1 MIVKHDT
8 ESDSFYQANEV
19 YLQTLSSSA
28 YLMNPSVDFYFKK
41 NHAWQKEIK
50 KMREIA
56 LDCHLTEELKW
67 GVPCYTFEKKNIVL
81 IHVFKEYC
89 AFLFFKGVLMKDPAN
104 WLIQQ
109 TENVQTAR
117 QIRFTDL
124 HQIKASAATLKE
136 YIFEAVAVEESGAKV
151 EMKPTSAYEMPVEFE
166 QALKKDKTLKAAFES
181 LTPGRQRA
189 YLLHFGSAKQSA
201 TRLARIEKLIPQ
213 IMAKK
218 GLNDV

>member
-1 MIVKHDT
+1 
-8 ESDSFYQANEV
+8 
-19 YLQTLSSSA
+19 
-28 YLMNPSVDFYFKK
+28 MNPSVDFYFKK

-50 KMREIA
+50 KMREIV
-56 LDCHLTEELKW
+56 LGCHLTEELKW

-89 AFLFFKGVLMKDPAN
+89 AFLFFKGVLMKDPAKC
-104 WLIQQ
+104 LIQQ
-109 TENVQTAR
+109 TKNVQTAR

-124 HQIKASAATLKE
+124 QQIEDKAATLKK
-136 YIFEAVAVEESGAKV
+136 YIFEAVAVEESGARV
-151 EMKPTSAYEMPVEFE
+151 TMKPTAAYTIPEEFE
-166 QALKKDKTLKAAFES
+166 LALKKNKALKAAFES

-201 TRLARIEKLIPQ
+201 TRLTRIEKVIPQ